1 MDIAGMRENYRK
13 GALDMDHTDPLP
25 ITQFRQWFDEAV
37 QSAIEEPNAVILAT
51 STPDGHPSVRTM
63 LLKGVED
70 NGFVFFTNKHSRK
83 GREMADN
90 PFASLLFFWGA
101 LERQVRIEGR
111 LTALSEADNDA
122 YFYSRPIESQF
133 GAMAS
138 PQSQPIE
145 SRSWLEKRMEELQA
159 MNKPVRP
166 AHWGGFLLEPDVM
179 EFWQGRPGR
188 LHDRIQY
195 ILTDGVWTRQRLA
208 P

>member
-159 MNKPVRP
+159 MNEPVRP

-195 ILTDGVWTRQRLA
+195 VLTDGVWIRQRLA

>member
-1 MDIAGMRENYRK
+1 
-13 GALDMDHTDPLP
+13 
-25 ITQFRQWFDEAV
+25 
-37 QSAIEEPNAVILAT
+37 
-51 STPDGHPSVRTM
+51 
-63 LLKGVED
+63 
-70 NGFVFFTNKHSRK
+70 
-83 GREMADN
+83 MADN

-138 PQSQPIE
+138 PSKPADRKPE
-145 SRSWLEKRMEELQA
+145 LAGKRMEELQA

-179 EFWQGRPGR
+179 EFWQEGPAGCTTE
-188 LHDRIQY
+188 Y
-195 ILTDGVWTRQRLA
+195 NMYFADGV
-208 P
+208 